1 MKSGLTFLPRDT
13 RDHSSEAIADQRY
26 QWMKGKTLQHI
37 LIDCFLKNYG
47 YEKGIVTATA
57 IVLVDK
63 IIASLKE
70 PLFIGPLRGSLLQG
84 LTLSTNIKHPRCF
97 ITQSFLNSGR
107 SYIFVKRITPR
118 KQNPGG
124 VLYS

>member
-70 PLFIGPLRGSLLQG
+70 PLFIDPRLSRAGSTRIVVTG
-84 LTLSTNIKHPRCF
+84 FN
-97 ITQSFLNSGR
+97 SF
-107 SYIFVKRITPR
+107 YK
-118 KQNPGG
+118 
-124 VLYS
+124 Y